1 MENSATFFGNILT
14 IISCLAA
21 FEALRL
27 NGALISCSLKRSQGK
42 ARETF
47 DKFSL
52 GALMRK
58 YFKIDVLLQTGKMTH
73 RKKGE
78 TFSCIINSDK
88 EKSKYSSTFKRH
100 EREG

>member
-1 MENSATFFGNILT
+1 
-14 IISCLAA
+14 
-21 FEALRL
+21 
-27 NGALISCSLKRSQGK
+27 
-42 ARETF
+42 
-47 DKFSL
+47 
-52 GALMRK
+52 MRK

>member
-27 NGALISCSLKRSQGK
+27 NGDLISRFLKRSQGK

-58 YFKIDVLLQTGKMTH
+58 YFKNRCTSSN
-73 RKKGE
+73 GE
-78 TFSCIINSDK
+78 DDSQKT
-88 EKSKYSSTFKRH
+88 R
-100 EREG
+100 